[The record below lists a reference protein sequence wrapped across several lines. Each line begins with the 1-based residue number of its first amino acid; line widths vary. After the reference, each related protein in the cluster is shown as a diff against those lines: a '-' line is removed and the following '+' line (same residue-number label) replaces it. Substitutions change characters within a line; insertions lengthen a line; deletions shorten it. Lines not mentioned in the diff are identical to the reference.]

1 MKNSKID
8 GLLILTRN
16 NIYKKLIFFCI
27 CLLLGCCSLY
37 GVDNVS
43 DSAALMTV
51 YLTFWTYCVRGR
63 RMSYV
68 KGCLFDWFRNGQ
80 REGYLWEFFLFVQVI
95 LFKRKNW
102 SFIKKNLHEIY
113 QGLSSALDWHWS
125 LKGLFCLL
133 LTIITYNQT
142 SIPTWLNLELS
153 VTFWCS
159 IIPVLFHQSSEK
171 LFALEVYFLF
181 VYRNSTY
188 SLVAIYITISIKA

>member
-102 SFIKKNLHEIY
+102 SFIIKKKPPWNLSRIIKCSW
-113 QGLSSALDWHWS
+113 LT
-125 LKGLFCLL
+125 LKFKRF
-133 LTIITYNQT
+133 I
-142 SIPTWLNLELS
+142 
-153 VTFWCS
+153 
-159 IIPVLFHQSSEK
+159 
-171 LFALEVYFLF
+171 LF
-181 VYRNSTY
+181 VIDNYY
-188 SLVAIYITISIKA
+188 L